1 MDIAYMLFWMTTPQ
15 GCLSMSTWISYLH
28 PKSQSMYV
36 MRVGEGFPLESNDSF
51 KMFPNV
57 QWHFQMGLTGCQL
70 LPLVNE
76 DHW

>member
-57 QWHFQMGLTGCQL
+57 Q
-70 LPLVNE
+70 
-76 DHW
+76 